1 MPENIT
7 TPVNETPVQQ
17 QVEAPEQISEPAA
30 EEAAEGTE
38 APPWGSDADFN
49 PESAWKLIQNLRG
62 DKAKLQERL
71 NAQEVQA
78 ASEEEAPSEPEPES
92 EESKAEPEP
101 TVEQLKAE
109 KQALQ
114 TELTKMRAL
123 HANGLPEEMAEFL
136 PNGSDEEIGLAVEK
150 LLKFR
155 GSATPAAG
163 QPLPPNPAQVA
174 GQNPPAPSK
183 DELAR
188 EAFAAAGLS

>member
-1 MPENIT
+1 MPKNIT

-17 QVEAPEQISEPAA
+17 QVETTEQISEPAA

-38 APPWGSDADFN
+38 APPWGSDEDFN

-71 NAQEVQA
+71 NAQESQEA
-78 ASEEEAPSEPEPES
+78 TSEEEAPAEPEH

-123 HANGLPEEMAEFL
+123 HANGLPEEMADFL
-136 PNGSDEEIGLAVEK
+136 PNGTDEEIGLAVEK

-163 QPLPPNPAQVA
+163 QPLPPNPAQAA

>member
-1 MPENIT
+1 MPEIIT
-7 TPVNETPVQQ
+7 APVTETPVQQ
-17 QVEAPEQISEPAA
+17 QVETPEQTSEPAA
-30 EEAAEGTE
+30 EEATEGTE
-38 APPWGSDADFN
+38 APPWGSDEDFN

-62 DKAKLQERL
+62 DKAKLQEKL
-71 NAQEVQA
+71 SAQAGKA
-78 ASEEEAPSEPEPES
+78 ASEEEEPSEPEPEP
-92 EESKAEPEP
+92 EESKAESEP

-114 TELTKMRAL
+114 VELTKMRAL

>member
-1 MPENIT
+1 MPEIIT
-7 TPVNETPVQQ
+7 TPVDETPVQQ
-17 QVEAPEQISEPAA
+17 VETPEQTSEPAA
-30 EEAAEGTE
+30 EEATEGTE
-38 APPWGSDADFN
+38 APPWGSDEDFN

-62 DKAKLQERL
+62 DKAKLQEKL
-71 NAQEVQA
+71 SAQAGKA
-78 ASEEEAPSEPEPES
+78 ASEEEEPSEPEPEP
-92 EESKAEPEP
+92 EESKAESEP
-101 TVEQLKAE
+101 TVDQLKAE

-155 GSATPAAG
+155 GAGTPAAG
-163 QPLPPNPAQVA
+163 QPLPPNPAQAA

-183 DELAR
+183 DDLAR

>member
-7 TPVNETPVQQ
+7 TPVTETPVQQ
-17 QVEAPEQISEPAA
+17 QVETPAQTSEPAA
-30 EEAAEGTE
+30 EEATEGAE
-38 APPWGSDADFN
+38 APPWGSDEDFN
-49 PESAWKLIQNLRG
+49 PETAWNLIKNLRG
-62 DKAKLQERL
+62 DKAKLQEKL
-71 NAQEVQA
+71 SAQESNA
-78 ASEEEAPSEPEPES
+78 ASEEEAPSEPEPD
-92 EESKAEPEP
+92 P

-155 GSATPAAG
+155 GSGTPAAG
-163 QPLPPNPAQVA
+163 QPLPPNPAQAA

-183 DELAR
+183 DDLAR

>member
-1 MPENIT
+1 MPKNIT

-17 QVEAPEQISEPAA
+17 QVETPEQISEPAA
-30 EEAAEGTE
+30 EEAAEGAE

-71 NAQEVQA
+71 NAQESQETT
-78 ASEEEAPSEPEPES
+78 SEEESPSEPEP

-123 HANGLPEEMAEFL
+123 HANGLPEEMADFL
-136 PNGSDEEIGLAVEK
+136 PNGTDEEIGLAVEK

-163 QPLPPNPAQVA
+163 QPLPPNPAQAA